1 MSLKVHLPTG
11 DFVCPKCGAIVK
23 ESDKK
28 CPKCGEPFEG
38 VREGKR
44 CPNCGTINDIDAAI
58 CASCGYSFEKAA
70 TFERSDEEFLQKLLN
85 WSKTLAEKENEEYQE
100 EAEQVVNVFKKVTG
114 LSLENAETEGEVD
127 WKRKIQRNREF
138 LKSMMELLEE
148 EKSGIERKADNS
160 RKKETK
166 RALEEEADA
175 IGQEIKGLRRA
186 YEDLEDIEKWFDGQ
200 IERLENEGIEKE
212 RELRKEI
219 AKVRKESIS
228 REEELRNHINEQNAE
243 IEQLRKRL
251 AESAG
256 AESLL
261 NGWIS
266 LESRIEEELKGLEA
280 KEKDEKISDYIF
292 ETEKEMKTI
301 LDAIRMR
308 AQEEEELKRLLKVLD
323 DLFDALPDRIVK
335 KFAESE
341 DFGLYERILDRYHV
355 GE

>member
-11 DFVCPKCGAIVK
+11 DFVCPKCGTVVK

-58 CASCGYSFEKAA
+58 CVSCGYSFEKEAS
-70 TFERSDEEFLQKLLN
+70 FERSDDEFLQKLLN

-114 LSLENAETEGEVD
+114 LSLEEADKEGEVD
-127 WKRKIQRNREF
+127 WKRKIDRNREF

-148 EKSGIERKADNS
+148 EKSGIEKKANNS
-160 RKKETK
+160 RKKDTK

-186 YEDLEDIEKWFDGQ
+186 YGDLEDIEKWFDAQ

-212 RELRKEI
+212 RDLRKEI
-219 AKVRKESIS
+219 AKVRKESIA

-251 AESAG
+251 SESAG
-256 AESLL
+256 AASLI
-261 NGWIS
+261 GEWTA
-266 LESRIEEELKGLEA
+266 LEKRIEEELKELEP

-341 DFGLYERILDRYHV
+341 DFRLYERILDRYHV